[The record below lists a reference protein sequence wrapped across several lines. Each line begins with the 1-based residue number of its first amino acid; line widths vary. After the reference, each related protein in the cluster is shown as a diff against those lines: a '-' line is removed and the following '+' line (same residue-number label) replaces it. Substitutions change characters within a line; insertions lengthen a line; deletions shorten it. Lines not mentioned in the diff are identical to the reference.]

1 MRRLAMVG
9 GILVLCLAV
18 GLGASTASGQAVYGS
33 IIGTVTDPQGNAV
46 AGAKVTVT
54 SVTKNTTDETTTNDS
69 GNYSVIHLIPDT
81 YRVKVEATGFKAYTV
96 PSVLVQVDTA
106 TRVDPQLQVGEVTQ
120 SVEVTGEVPQLKTD
134 RADVS
139 LDFSADYVEKLP
151 LVNRNFQSLLLSA
164 PGTQQIGWSHAAT
177 ENPQGSQQTFVQG
190 QHFSGTGYELDGTD
204 NQDPILGIIII
215 NPNLDSVEEAKI
227 TLLNYDAEFGKSIA
241 GLMVASTKSGT
252 NDIHGSA
259 FWFRNSDA
267 TQARNPFTQSPSAG
281 LPHSKW
287 NQFGGSVG
295 GAVIK
300 NKLFYFAD
308 YQGTRQANG
317 VTDSIVIPTSKV
329 LSTCT
334 ATTGNCDLSEYLT
347 AGVTGGGQVYDP
359 ATGNANTG
367 AGRTAFAG
375 NLIPVGRLSPVAVKL
390 LKLFPQ
396 PANGNVKA
404 FNFFGNGSGPFHG
417 NAFDTRGD
425 YQAPGNLHIF
435 GRYTRAYYSLTGQPI
450 LGIGLGGQ
458 GTGVGGL
465 SGSSNIKNHSLAA
478 GFDKAISTTLLTD
491 FRFGWFKY
499 NPHSIKPDANV
510 AAAQALGLNGL
521 NTSDTSTGG
530 LPSFQFDGT
539 LTNFG
544 DGLDPSRCN
553 CPLIENEHQYQFVNN
568 WTKIAG
574 NHAMKFGVDLRF
586 AHNLRFPSDA
596 NRTGQL
602 VFNHKETSLYDP
614 VSGSNSGGLDLASF
628 LLGDV
633 SKFER
638 FASVSQN
645 AAESQ
650 KRFFLYAQDQ
660 FRMSSKLTFT
670 YGMRW
675 EDYLPESVNA
685 KGNGG
690 FANLDQGVI
699 RVNGFGPYGS
709 NGNIRNYLGAFGPR
723 LGIAYQ
729 LRPKTVVR
737 IGYGRSFDI
746 GVFGSNFG
754 HAVTQNLPVLVHQS
768 IQAHDLNSAAIN
780 DNVPVYQMDSA
791 TGPQPAPFPVPRA
804 DGTIPLRGPTNSVDP
819 RIRPTVQR
827 PAAIDMWNATVEH
840 QLTSTMTVEVAY
852 VGNKGTHGFA
862 GDGPA
867 YNANEKSIAGY
878 GTANPDNFRPFFN
891 RYTYSDCSVSQGVC
905 GLANVP
911 LADQLTCCS
920 SDLNN
925 YFGMDASSNYNALQ
939 LKVEKRISQG
949 LQFVS
954 HYTFSRAR
962 FHDNNYYSVDPSV
975 GYGPMNVNRN
985 HVWITNILY
994 ELPFGKGKKYMGGAN
1009 TLTDYVIG
1017 GWRLTSITNWSG
1029 GLPWTPSYS
1038 DCGQDENVSIC
1049 RPSKGSGAFALG
1061 AKRDSN
1067 GFLTWFT
1074 PINNGANAGLHITT
1088 TVAQPNE
1095 CTYARPTIAGF
1106 SRPACGTL
1114 GNIGYDPFRGPHLFT
1129 SNLSLA
1135 KNFRITER
1143 FKGEFRMDANN
1154 IFNHPVL
1161 GFNYTQGNTCID
1173 CTGDA
1178 GRITNI
1184 ENNTSMRLL
1193 TFGLRFS
1200 F

>member
-1 MRRLAMVG
+1 
-9 GILVLCLAV
+9 
-18 GLGASTASGQAVYGS
+18 
-33 IIGTVTDPQGNAV
+33 
-46 AGAKVTVT
+46 
-54 SVTKNTTDETTTNDS
+54 
-69 GNYSVIHLIPDT
+69 
-81 YRVKVEATGFKAYTV
+81 
-96 PSVLVQVDTA
+96 
-106 TRVDPQLQVGEVTQ
+106 
-120 SVEVTGEVPQLKTD
+120 
-134 RADVS
+134 
-139 LDFSADYVEKLP
+139 
-151 LVNRNFQSLLLSA
+151 
-164 PGTQQIGWSHAAT
+164 
-177 ENPQGSQQTFVQG
+177 
-190 QHFSGTGYELDGTD
+190 
-204 NQDPILGIIII
+204 
-215 NPNLDSVEEAKI
+215 
-227 TLLNYDAEFGKSIA
+227 
-241 GLMVASTKSGT
+241 
-252 NDIHGSA
+252 
-259 FWFRNSDA
+259 
-267 TQARNPFTQSPSAG
+267 
-281 LPHSKW
+281 
-287 NQFGGSVG
+287 
-295 GAVIK
+295 
-300 NKLFYFAD
+300 
-308 YQGTRQANG
+308 
-317 VTDSIVIPTSKV
+317 
-329 LSTCT
+329 
-334 ATTGNCDLSEYLT
+334 
-347 AGVTGGGQVYDP
+347 
-359 ATGNANTG
+359 
-367 AGRTAFAG
+367 
-375 NLIPVGRLSPVAVKL
+375 
-390 LKLFPQ
+390 
-396 PANGNVKA
+396 
-404 FNFFGNGSGPFHG
+404 
-417 NAFDTRGD
+417 
-425 YQAPGNLHIF
+425 
-435 GRYTRAYYSLTGQPI
+435 
-450 LGIGLGGQ
+450 
-458 GTGVGGL
+458 
-465 SGSSNIKNHSLAA
+465 
-478 GFDKAISTTLLTD
+478 
-491 FRFGWFKY
+491 
-499 NPHSIKPDANV
+499 
-510 AAAQALGLNGL
+510 
-521 NTSDTSTGG
+521 
-530 LPSFQFDGT
+530 
-539 LTNFG
+539 
-544 DGLDPSRCN
+544 
-553 CPLIENEHQYQFVNN
+553 
-568 WTKIAG
+568 
-574 NHAMKFGVDLRF
+574 
-586 AHNLRFPSDA
+586 
-596 NRTGQL
+596 
-602 VFNHKETSLYDP
+602 
-614 VSGSNSGGLDLASF
+614 
-628 LLGDV
+628 
-633 SKFER
+633 
-638 FASVSQN
+638 
-645 AAESQ
+645 
-650 KRFFLYAQDQ
+650 
-660 FRMSSKLTFT
+660 
-670 YGMRW
+670 
-675 EDYLPESVNA
+675 
-685 KGNGG
+685 
-690 FANLDQGVI
+690 
-699 RVNGFGPYGS
+699 
-709 NGNIRNYLGAFGPR
+709 
-723 LGIAYQ
+723 
-729 LRPKTVVR
+729 
-737 IGYGRSFDI
+737 
-746 GVFGSNFG
+746 
-754 HAVTQNLPVLVHQS
+754 
-768 IQAHDLNSAAIN
+768 
-780 DNVPVYQMDSA
+780 MDSA

-1049 RPSKGSGAFALG
+1049 RPNKGSGAFALG

>member
-1 MRRLAMVG
+1 MRKQAVLGVV
-9 GILVLCLAV
+9 LVLCLV
-18 GLGASTASGQAVYGS
+18 LGFGASTAVGQAVYGS
-33 IIGTVTDPQGNAV
+33 IIGTVTDPQGNAM

-54 SVTKNTTDETTTNDS
+54 NVTKGTSEETTTNES

-81 YRVKVEATGFKAYTV
+81 YKVKIEAAGFKVNDIA
-96 PSVLVQVDTA
+96 SVLVQVDTT
-106 TRVDPQLQVGEVTQ
+106 TRVDAQLQVGAVTQ
-120 SVEVTGEVPQLKTD
+120 TVEVTGEVPQLKTD

-139 LDFSADYVEKLP
+139 LDFSSDYVEKLP

-227 TLLNYDAEFGKSIA
+227 TLMNYDAEFGKSIA
-241 GLMVASTKSGT
+241 GMMVASTKSGT

-267 TQARNPFTQSPSAG
+267 TQARDPFTQSPSAG

-334 ATTGNCDLSEYLT
+334 AATGMCDLSEYLT
-347 AGVTGGGQVYDP
+347 AGIKGGGQVYDP

-367 AGRTAFAG
+367 AGRTAFVG
-375 NLIPVGRLSPVAVKL
+375 NLIPVGRLSPIAVKL

-396 PANGNVKA
+396 PANTNVTA

-417 NAFDTRGD
+417 NAFDARGD

-435 GRYTRAYYSLTGQPI
+435 GRYTRAYYSLNGQPI

-465 SGSSNIKNHSLAA
+465 SGSSNIHNHSLAA

-491 FRFGWFKY
+491 FRFGWFQY
-499 NPHSIKPDANV
+499 NPHSIKPDATTS
-510 AAAQALGLNGL
+510 AASALGLNGL

-530 LPSFQFDGT
+530 LPAFQFDSDART

-568 WTKIAG
+568 WTKITG
-574 NHAMKFGVDLRF
+574 NHGMKFGVDVRF

-602 VFNHKETSLYDP
+602 VFSHKETSLFDP
-614 VSGSNSGGLDLASF
+614 VSGSNTGGLDLASF

-633 SKFER
+633 SHFER
-638 FASVSQN
+638 FASTSQT
-645 AAESQ
+645 ASESQ

-660 FRMSSKLTFT
+660 FRMTNKLTFT
-670 YGMRW
+670 YGIRW

-690 FANLDQGVI
+690 FANTDQGLI
-699 RVNGFGPYGS
+699 RVGGFGPYGL
-709 NGNIRNYLGAFGPR
+709 NGNIKNYLGAFGPR
-723 LGIAYQ
+723 VGIAYQ

-754 HAVTQNLPVLVHQS
+754 HAVTQNLPVLVHQAIS
-768 IQAHDLNSAAIN
+768 AHDLNPANIN
-780 DNVPVYQMDSA
+780 DNVPVYQMDTGAPPPAQFPAVSA
-791 TGPQPAPFPVPRA
+791 N
-804 DGTIPLRGPTNSVDP
+804 GTIPLRGPQNSVDP
-819 RIRPTVQR
+819 RIRPTTQR
-827 PAAIDMWNATVEH
+827 IAAIDMWNATVEH
-840 QLTSTMTVEVAY
+840 QLTSTMTVEVSY

-867 YNANEKSIAGY
+867 YNVNERSIVGFGVAGL
-878 GTANPDNFRPFFN
+878 NPDSRRPFFN
-891 RYTYSDCSVSQGVC
+891 KFRYPDCSVSQGVC

-911 LADQLTCCS
+911 FADQLTCCS
-920 SDLNN
+920 SDMGN

-939 LKVEKRISQG
+939 VKVEKRISQG

-954 HYTFSRAR
+954 HYTWSRAR
-962 FHDNNYYSVDPSV
+962 FHDNNYYSIDPSV
-975 GYGPMNVNRN
+975 GYGPMNINRN
-985 HVWITNILY
+985 HAWVTNLLY
-994 ELPFGKGKKYMGGAN
+994 ELPFGKGKKYMSSAN

-1029 GLPWTPSYS
+1029 GLPWTPSYK
-1038 DCGQDENVSIC
+1038 DCSQDEDTSIC
-1049 RPSKGSGAFALG
+1049 RPNRASGSFSLG
-1061 AKRDSN
+1061 AKRDAN

-1074 PINNGANAGLHITT
+1074 SIPELTTSGATG
-1088 TVAQPNE
+1088 
-1095 CTYARPTIAGF
+1095 GMF
-1106 SRPACGTL
+1106 SRPAPGTL
-1114 GNIGYDPFRGPHLFT
+1114 GNIGYDSFRGPHLFT

-1143 FKGEFRMDANN
+1143 YKAEFRMDANN

-1173 CTGDA
+1173 CGGDA
-1178 GRITNI
+1178 GRITDI